1 MERNEAVVHPE
12 YWGRS
17 GQTVLGVRRFR
28 TGACNRGGSMGLIR
42 MTKWRTLVLATVGFN
57 FSFLIW
63 FSFAPFT
70 GPMAEEFGLSRA
82 EIGILASAAIWLA
95 PFGRILTG
103 WLSDKF
109 GAPAVFAIV
118 LTYVGVFSMASAF
131 AQSYTVF
138 FIERLIVATAG
149 ITFVIGIQHV
159 SEWFEEENLGL
170 AEGIYAGI
178 GNAGAAGG
186 ALILPRVFGTNWSG
200 PLFSTNWRA
209 AFFYTGVISIFLA
222 IAYYTLGEAAKSD
235 EKRQATKDS
244 ASFKGWFYTATRYG
258 TVVLALAY
266 VMTFGLELSMNGWLA
281 TYYRE
286 GFNTQNLVLASTFA
300 ATFSVAA
307 GLLRPIGGYVSDLVA
322 RKEKNILPFF
332 TGRYR
337 EQWTFVSLC
346 FVVLTMF
353 GMTLAGLSG
362 QVMIAVGAGF
372 LVGMGCAFSEGA
384 IFAQVPSM
392 FPDSSGA
399 VAGVVGGIGTVGGI
413 AYPLIYSA
421 PFLPNLHTGYSVVA
435 VTMIPI
441 VLLAAWVFQP
451 ARAAVASEAGFTEGG
466 TDPAAPTADD
476 D

>member
-1 MERNEAVVHPE
+1 
-12 YWGRS
+12 
-17 GQTVLGVRRFR
+17 
-28 TGACNRGGSMGLIR
+28 MGLIR
-42 MTKWRTLVLATVGFN
+42 MTKYRTLLLATIGFN

-70 GPMAEEFGLSRA
+70 GPMADEFGLSLA

-103 WLSDKF
+103 WLSDRY
-109 GAPAVFAIV
+109 GAPTVFAIV

-159 SEWFEEENLGL
+159 AEWFDEEELGT

-186 ALILPRVFGTNWSG
+186 ALILPRVFPTGWNG

-209 AFFYTGVISIFLA
+209 AFFYTGAISIVLA
-222 IAYYTLGEAAKSD
+222 IAYYTLGEAAKT
-235 EKRQATKDS
+235 EQKRQATKES
-244 ASFKGWFYTATRYG
+244 ASFKGWLRTATRYG

-281 TYYRE
+281 TYY
-286 GFNTQNLVLASTFA
+286 GSAFDQDLTLAATFA

-307 GLLRPIGGYVSDLVA
+307 GLLRPIGGYMSDRLA
-322 RKEKNILPFF
+322 RNETDILPIFQ
-332 TGRYR
+332 GRYR
-337 EQWTFVSLC
+337 EQWTFVALC

-362 QVMIAVGAGF
+362 QVLLAVGAGF
-372 LVGMGCAFSEGA
+372 LVGMGCAFAEGA
-384 IFAQVPSM
+384 IFAQVPAM
-392 FPDSSGA
+392 FPNSSGA
-399 VAGVVGGIGTVGGI
+399 VAGVVGGVGTVGGI
-413 AYPLIYSA
+413 VYPLVYAA
-421 PFLPNLHTGYSVVA
+421 PFLANLHIGYAIVGAS
-435 VTMIPI
+435 MIPI
-441 VLLAAWVFQP
+441 VLLTAWVFQP
-451 ARAAVASEAGFTEGG
+451 HIANVANEAGFVGEG
-466 TDPAAPTADD
+466 PSAASSSDD
-476 D
+476 

>member
-1 MERNEAVVHPE
+1 
-12 YWGRS
+12 
-17 GQTVLGVRRFR
+17 
-28 TGACNRGGSMGLIR
+28 
-42 MTKWRTLVLATVGFN
+42 
-57 FSFLIW
+57 
-63 FSFAPFT
+63 
-70 GPMAEEFGLSRA
+70 
-82 EIGILASAAIWLA
+82 
-95 PFGRILTG
+95 LTG

-138 FIERLIVATAG
+138 FVERLIVATAG

-159 SEWFEEENLGL
+159 SEWFEEEQLGT

-186 ALILPRVFGTNWSG
+186 ALVLPRVFGSGWSG
-200 PLFSTNWRA
+200 PLFDTNWRA
-209 AFFYTGVISIFLA
+209 AFFYTGVVSILLA
-222 IAYYTLGEAAKSD
+222 VVYYTLGEAAKSE
-235 EKRQATKDS
+235 EKRRATAES

-286 GFNTQNLVLASTFA
+286 GFDTDNLVLASTFA

-307 GLLRPIGGYVSDLVA
+307 GLLRPIGGYVSDVLA
-322 RKEKNILPFF
+322 RKEKNIIPLF

-337 EQWTFVSLC
+337 EQWTFVTLC
-346 FVVLTMF
+346 FVVLSMF

-362 QVMIAVGAGF
+362 QVLVAVGAGF
-372 LVGMGCAFSEGA
+372 IVGMACAFAEGS
-384 IFAQVPSM
+384 IFAQVPAM
-392 FPDSSGA
+392 FPNSSGA

-413 AYPLIYSA
+413 VYPLVYSA
-421 PFLPNLHTGYSVVA
+421 PFLANLHLGYSIVA
-435 VTMIPI
+435 LSMVPI
-441 VLLAAWVFQP
+441 VLLAGWVFQP
-451 ARAAVASEAGFTEGG
+451 KIARVANTSGFLGG
-466 TDPAAPTADD
+466 DIDKPAASGDD
-476 D
+476 

>member
-1 MERNEAVVHPE
+1 
-12 YWGRS
+12 
-17 GQTVLGVRRFR
+17 
-28 TGACNRGGSMGLIR
+28 MGLVK

-70 GPMAEEFGLSRA
+70 GPMAEEFGLSLA
-82 EIGILASAAIWLA
+82 EIGVLASAAIWLA

-118 LTYVGVFSMASAF
+118 LGYVGVFSIASAF

-138 FIERLIVATAG
+138 FVERLIVATAG

-159 SEWFEEENLGL
+159 SEWFEEDELGT

-186 ALILPRVFGTNWSG
+186 ALILPRVFPTDWNG
-200 PLFSTNWRA
+200 PLFATNWRA
-209 AFFYTGVISIFLA
+209 AFFYTGVVAILLA
-222 IAYYTLGEAAKSD
+222 VAYYLLGEAAKSE
-235 EKRQATKDS
+235 EKRAATES
-244 ASFKGWFYTATRYG
+244 NASFGDWLHTATRYG

-266 VMTFGLELSMNGWLA
+266 VMTFGLELSMNGSLA

-286 GFNTQNLVLASTFA
+286 GFNTQNLTLAATFA

-307 GLLRPIGGYVSDLVA
+307 GLLRPIGGYVSDVLA
-322 RKEKNILPFF
+322 RNERDILPVFE
-332 TGRYR
+332 GRYR

-362 QVMIAVGAGF
+362 RVLVAVGAGF
-372 LVGMGCAFSEGA
+372 LVGMGCAFAEGA
-384 IFAQVPSM
+384 IFAQVPAM
-392 FPDSSGA
+392 FPGSSA
-399 VAGVVGGIGTVGGI
+399 A
-413 AYPLIYSA
+413 SA
-421 PFLPNLHTGYSVVA
+421 PW
-435 VTMIPI
+435 
-441 VLLAAWVFQP
+441 AASSTPWCTP
-451 ARAAVASEAGFTEGG
+451 RRSWRTSTSATRSSARR
-466 TDPAAPTADD
+466 
-476 D
+476 

>member
-1 MERNEAVVHPE
+1 
-12 YWGRS
+12 
-17 GQTVLGVRRFR
+17 
-28 TGACNRGGSMGLIR
+28 
-42 MTKWRTLVLATVGFN
+42 MTKYRTLLLATVGFN

-70 GPMAEEFGLSRA
+70 GPMAEEFGLSLA
-82 EIGILASAAIWLA
+82 EIGVLASAAIWLA

-109 GAPAVFAIV
+109 GAPVVFAIV
-118 LTYVGVFSMASAF
+118 LAYVGVFSIWSAF
-131 AQSYTVF
+131 AESYPVF
-138 FIERLIVATAG
+138 FATRLIVATAG

-159 SEWFEEENLGL
+159 SEWFTAAELGT

-178 GNAGAAGG
+178 GNAGAAAG
-186 ALILPRVFGTNWSG
+186 ALILPRLFTAGWNG
-200 PLFSTNWRA
+200 PLFSSNWRA
-209 AFFYTGVISIFLA
+209 AFFYTGVVSILLA
-222 IAYYTLGEAAKSD
+222 GVYYVFGEAARSTA
-235 EKRQATKDS
+235 KREATKQT
-244 ASFKGWFYTATRYG
+244 ATPKAWLFTATRYG

-286 GFNTQNLVLASTFA
+286 GFDTQNLVLASTFA

-307 GLLRPIGGYVSDLVA
+307 GLLRPVGGYVSDLLA
-322 RKEKNILPFF
+322 RRERDILPVF

-337 EQWTFVSLC
+337 EQWTFLSLC

-362 QVMIAVGAGF
+362 QVSLAVGVGF
-372 LVGMGCAFSEGA
+372 LVGMGCAFAEGA
-384 IFAQVPSM
+384 IFAQVPAM

-413 AYPLIYSA
+413 VYPIVYAA
-421 PFLPNLHTGYSVVA
+421 PLLPNLHVGYAVVA
-435 VTMIPI
+435 VSMLPI

-451 ARAAVASEAGFTEGG
+451 AVAERATDDGFVDGRG
-466 TDPAAPTADD
+466 DSHVADD
-476 D
+476 